1 MATIVDIQ
9 VGRLQKL
16 LDERKLKLELDS
28 TARTWLANKG
38 YDPTYGARPLRR
50 VIQKQVQDPLAAQI
64 LAGKVKDGQVV
75 KITVRDGALVVNGEP
90 VLAAA

>member
-1 MATIVDIQ
+1 
-9 VGRLQKL
+9 
-16 LDERKLKLELDS
+16 
-28 TARTWLANKG
+28 
-38 YDPTYGARPLRR
+38 LRR

-64 LAGKVKDGQVV
+64 LAGKVKDGQAV